1 MPQILNN
8 LGGKQ
13 NNATL
18 EKLRMKASGSSDSKF
33 YFVCNKLCLLNDR
46 NKKMYKVYMVSTS
59 TQFSPRIYEVN
70 LIIDL
75 IFTGNSDDD
84 GDVLVTDFVYGS

>member
-1 MPQILNN
+1 
-8 LGGKQ
+8 
-13 NNATL
+13 
-18 EKLRMKASGSSDSKF
+18 
-33 YFVCNKLCLLNDR
+33 
-46 NKKMYKVYMVSTS
+46 MVSTS
-59 TQFSPRIYEVN
+59 TKFSPRIYEVN